1 MRCFTEG
8 LRAVHRPA
16 PAVPVRPW
24 RMYAAARSA
33 SLADLSGLFTADP
46 SAGRTLAI
54 VEDPADERSRA
65 TATEAARDALATG
78 ELLVLTTSAGFTGF
92 FASLHAENPAIGITV
107 LRVPAQGL
115 SPASIVDLAAVE
127 PGQFRE
133 LVIGPDDVVRQPF
146 LAEVPLAGGGDF
158 PLGPDD
164 VIMISRSTRGAGL
177 ALAQVLACC
186 GTGMAVV
193 GRTGDYDDAE
203 LVAELEELRSAGARI
218 GYEVIDIADPASL
231 AAAVQRIEDR
241 LGPVTAIAHG
251 VSPDGPV
258 SIGNITGQKAAAHLG
273 DDAAVLDLLGQSVRA
288 GQLKLIISF
297 GTAAG
302 RYGRRG
308 GSVHALRD
316 AALASRAV
324 QLADSSIGCRA
335 LHLDFPAWTAGG
347 FGDRPELAAELAAAG
362 TTVLDIGTA
371 SRLLLKIMT
380 TPGLPRSLAVHG
392 RVSGLAATPVPAITA
407 AELGRAGLP
416 GGGRFLREMSV
427 YYPGVELISSA
438 RLSLAAD
445 PYLADYQV
453 DGMPVLPPAL
463 ALDALAQAASVLAG
477 KPLRR
482 AAAVTLESPVLIP
495 SAGEAVLRVCAQR
508 DGDTIVAALRCAD
521 SSYLTDHARAEF
533 SCAAD
538 APETPETPGA
548 AASSALHQL
557 VAGPSGLV
565 DGAELY
571 GPICFQA
578 GRFRRVA
585 LLPEVTARSGRALAR
600 GSDDEPWFP
609 AGSELAGTTFLLGD
623 PGLND
628 AALQVL
634 QACVPHRRVRAA
646 GCESV
651 QFSGRDADG
660 PVEIRAIA
668 RPVRAA
674 AHGGAG
680 GVRIPGQ
687 GGAPDAELAGARR
700 AGAAARQSGPAGRR
714 GRPAGGDDARGTCR
728 HGRRRPPAAAALP
741 AAGPQPGRSA
751 SLRRGRAAAGRCGS
765 PGGRPPARCRR
776 RRPGARPPALGY
788 RGRRCGRPAPG
799 IVAGGRA
806 PRCRPAASQRR
817 LAAHAAVGVPRAA
830 RDGPGPRRR
839 AADYGQLRAAGV
851 SAPGTHERRSAA
863 VAAAG
868 CAGRPDGR
876 HAGTERRAMNTAL
889 AAGAGALAGFGL
901 LLRAPVPVAGGWVT
915 VSSGHRQH
923 ETAPAMASAYAPAA
937 RVPDRGASGPLG
949 QAGRRGRLPA
959 DGGPVRRRHRRAGG
973 HAHCRRRVGAP
984 QAGPRCH
991 RVRCRRA
998 QRRRQPGGDRDTHQ
1012 AARARAP
1019 GRVPPRS
1026 ADDRVLAPPERHG
1039 GGRAG
1044 QDGSEAT

>member
-1 MRCFTEG
+1 
-8 LRAVHRPA
+8 
-16 PAVPVRPW
+16 
-24 RMYAAARSA
+24 MYAAARSA

-54 VEDPADERSRA
+54 VEDPADERSSA
-65 TATEAARDALATG
+65 SAIEAARDALSTG
-78 ELLVLTTSAGFTGF
+78 ELLVLTTSASFTGF

-164 VIMISRSTRGAGL
+164 VILISRSTRGAGL

-186 GTGMAVV
+186 GTGIAVV

-273 DDAAVLDLLGQSVRA
+273 DDAGVLDLLGQSVRA

-302 RYGRRG
+302 RYGRPG
-308 GSVHALRD
+308 GSMHALRD

-445 PYLADYQV
+445 PYLAEYQV

-463 ALDALAQAASVLAG
+463 ALDALAQVASVLAG

-482 AAAVTLESPVLIP
+482 AAAVALESPVLIP

-508 DGDTIVAALRCAD
+508 DGRHNRGGAPLRGQLLPD
-521 SSYLTDHARAEF
+521 DHARAEF

-538 APETPETPGA
+538 APDTPETPGA

-600 GSDDEPWFP
+600 GSDGEPWFP
-609 AGSELAGTTFLLGD
+609 AGSELAGTNFLLGD

-674 AHGGAG
+674 PHGGAG
-680 GVRIPGQ
+680 ERADSRSG
-687 GGAPDAELAGARR
+687 RR
-700 AGAAARQSGPAGRR
+700 A
-714 GRPAGGDDARGTCR
+714 
-728 HGRRRPPAAAALP
+728 
-741 AAGPQPGRSA
+741 
-751 SLRRGRAAAGRCGS
+751 RC
-765 PGGRPPARCRR
+765 
-776 RRPGARPPALGY
+776 
-788 RGRRCGRPAPG
+788 
-799 IVAGGRA
+799 
-806 PRCRPAASQRR
+806 
-817 LAAHAAVGVPRAA
+817 
-830 RDGPGPRRR
+830 
-839 AADYGQLRAAGV
+839 
-851 SAPGTHERRSAA
+851 
-863 VAAAG
+863 
-868 CAGRPDGR
+868 
-876 HAGTERRAMNTAL
+876 
-889 AAGAGALAGFGL
+889 
-901 LLRAPVPVAGGWVT
+901 
-915 VSSGHRQH
+915 
-923 ETAPAMASAYAPAA
+923 
-937 RVPDRGASGPLG
+937 
-949 QAGRRGRLPA
+949 
-959 DGGPVRRRHRRAGG
+959 
-973 HAHCRRRVGAP
+973 
-984 QAGPRCH
+984 
-991 RVRCRRA
+991 
-998 QRRRQPGGDRDTHQ
+998 
-1012 AARARAP
+1012 
-1019 GRVPPRS
+1019 
-1026 ADDRVLAPPERHG
+1026 
-1039 GGRAG
+1039 
-1044 QDGSEAT
+1044 